1 LSSLGCTSADVPLPS
16 EPVPFQLVTPGRA
29 VFVSSANGDVVEVR
43 GVGAA
48 PGLTVEGVPI
58 TPAAD
63 GSFTTT
69 FVAHEGLNVVHA
81 EDPTGRLANAFLFG
95 RFASPDKMIPGAVTL
110 RINSEGFK
118 SNDPKVASLSRLAE
132 LAFDGIGLLAQLEG
146 KTFTGTFKGGSWSFA
161 VKKATYGDSMATL
174 TPKAGGAAFIASLSK
189 VEVNGVLSIDF
200 SYTQTDAAT
209 IRIDSAIVSGDIEAG
224 LADGALAVNG
234 ANITTTLNGFAYDS
248 NNAGFPCCV
257 DEILTDLMKSNLEA
271 AMQEKVAEVLE
282 SKVALALNDL
292 GLPPVIDLTDTG
304 FPATLAVSHA
314 FDAASFTKTGASL
327 SAALRISGTPG
338 ERQRALGSPGWLEL
352 GAKPVELGTTTP
364 HALSVSLDVLNQAL
378 FAVWGEDALTRTID
392 DVPSFGSVTLTPKLP
407 PVVTLTPEG
416 NIRAAIGEVFV
427 RGNFGGSPVL
437 ATVSIIDDVM
447 PSLDGEAGKLT
458 LTPSGKPDVA
468 ITWIQAE
475 GVPQT
480 LRAVVE
486 AMAVTQVPKLLSPFA
501 LPLPSLPLA
510 NFAPSLA
517 GTVAAVSKEAKLWLD
532 PKTNRARIE
541 GALVL
546 VPAN

>member
-1 LSSLGCTSADVPLPS
+1 
-16 EPVPFQLVTPGRA
+16 
-29 VFVSSANGDVVEVR
+29 
-43 GVGAA
+43 
-48 PGLTVEGVPI
+48 
-58 TPAAD
+58 
-63 GSFTTT
+63 
-69 FVAHEGLNVVHA
+69 
-81 EDPTGRLANAFLFG
+81 
-95 RFASPDKMIPGAVTL
+95 M
-110 RINSEGFK
+110 
-118 SNDPKVASLSRLAE
+118 
-132 LAFDGIGLLAQLEG
+132 
-146 KTFTGTFKGGSWSFA
+146 
-161 VKKATYGDSMATL
+161 
-174 TPKAGGAAFIASLSK
+174 
-189 VEVNGVLSIDF
+189 
-200 SYTQTDAAT
+200 
-209 IRIDSAIVSGDIEAG
+209 
-224 LADGALAVNG
+224 
-234 ANITTTLNGFAYDS
+234 
-248 NNAGFPCCV
+248 
-257 DEILTDLMKSNLEA
+257 
-271 AMQEKVAEVLE
+271 
-282 SKVALALNDL
+282 
-292 GLPPVIDLTDTG
+292 
-304 FPATLAVSHA
+304 
-314 FDAASFTKTGASL
+314 

-352 GAKPVELGTTTP
+352 GNKPVELGTTTP

-416 NIRAAIGEVFV
+416 NLRAAIGEVFV

-437 ATVSIIDDVM
+437 ATVSIVDDVM

-458 LTPSGKPDVA
+458 LTPSGKPEVA

-486 AMAVTQVPKLLSPFA
+486 AMAVTQVPKLLSPLA

-510 NFAPSLA
+510 SFAPSLA